1 MKMLKK
7 LSYIFDRNAKIAI
20 MGLLLLIIIGSF
32 FEMLGVTVFMPFIE
46 LIMNSE
52 SLQTNELLIRLFSL
66 FHVSTLEGCISILA
80 VIIIFFYIIKNIYLT
95 FMQNCI
101 LNFSYKTRMKLATR
115 LLATYMDEPY
125 SFHLNKNAAEL
136 QRSLQVDANQFML
149 LLNGVLQFIAEIT
162 VCIALGLFL
171 FHTSHSITV
180 IVAGLLVF
188 CVGLYYE
195 VSKKVSLRLGE
206 HNQNYNAKLMQW
218 INQSLGG
225 IKEVKVLEREGF
237 FVKAYRE
244 NYKKLIKGAKTNEML
259 ATVPKYITETVVMSG
274 LLLAIVFKLYFGH
287 GEIATFIPQLTAFA
301 LAAFRL
307 LPSIGKINAYINNIM
322 YCLPSLELIYND
334 FKDVEGH
341 TFIEEKEDITL
352 NKYRFV
358 KEVSIN
364 NIVYKYPNT
373 EVNVINN
380 VSFKIPKG
388 KTVAFIGSSGAG
400 KTTMADIILGLL
412 PPTSGTITVDGWD
425 IFEHMHEWHKMLGY
439 IPQSIYLSDDSILNN
454 VAFGIDEDKID
465 IEAVREALRK
475 AQLLEYV
482 ESLPDGLN
490 TFVGDRG
497 VRLSGGQRQRIGIA
511 RALYHNPDILVLDE
525 ATSALDNETEQA
537 VMESIDNLQG
547 LKTMIIIAHRLTT
560 IKKADL
566 ILSVEKGSMIVKE
579 KNELF

>member
-1 MKMLKK
+1 MLKK
-7 LSYIFDRNAKIAI
+7 LSYIFDRNAKITI

-66 FHVSTLEGCISILA
+66 FHASTLEGCISILA

-115 LLATYMDEPY
+115 LLATYMNEPY

-162 VCIALGLFL
+162 VCIAIGLFL

-206 HNQNYNAKLMQW
+206 QNQNYNAKLMQW

-225 IKEVKVLEREGF
+225 IKEVKVLEREGY

-341 TFIEEKEDITL
+341 TFIEEKEDKTL

-412 PPTSGTITVDGWD
+412 PPTSGTITVDGWN

-537 VMESIDNLQG
+537 VMESIENLQG

>member
-1 MKMLKK
+1 MLKK
-7 LSYIFDRNAKIAI
+7 LSYIFDRNAKITI

-66 FHVSTLEGCISILA
+66 FHASTLEGCISILA

-162 VCIALGLFL
+162 VCIAIGLFL

-188 CVGLYYE
+188 CVGLYFE

-206 HNQNYNAKLMQW
+206 QNQNYNAKLMQW

-225 IKEVKVLEREGF
+225 IKEVKVLEREGY

-341 TFIEEKEDITL
+341 TFIEEKEDTTL

-388 KTVAFIGSSGAG
+388 KTVAFIGSTGAG

-412 PPTSGTITVDGWD
+412 PPTSGTITVDGWN

-537 VMESIDNLQG
+537 VMESIENLQG

>member
-1 MKMLKK
+1 MLKK
-7 LSYIFDRNAKIAI
+7 LSYIFDRNAKITI

-66 FHVSTLEGCISILA
+66 FHASTLEGCISILA

-162 VCIALGLFL
+162 VCIAIGLFL

-188 CVGLYYE
+188 CVGLYFE

-206 HNQNYNAKLMQW
+206 QNQNYNAKLMQW

-225 IKEVKVLEREGF
+225 IKEVKVLEREGY

-341 TFIEEKEDITL
+341 TFIEEKEDTTL

-388 KTVAFIGSSGAG
+388 KTVAFIGSPGAG

-412 PPTSGTITVDGWD
+412 PPTSGTITVDGWN

-537 VMESIDNLQG
+537 VMESIENLQG

>member
-1 MKMLKK
+1 MLNK
-7 LSYIFDRNAKIAI
+7 LSNIFDRNAKITI

-66 FHVSTLEGCISILA
+66 FHASTLEGCISILA

-115 LLATYMDEPY
+115 LLATYMNEPY

-162 VCIALGLFL
+162 VCIAIGLFL

-206 HNQNYNAKLMQW
+206 QNQNYNAKLLQW

-225 IKEVKVLEREGF
+225 IKEVKVLEREGY

-341 TFIEEKEDITL
+341 TFIEEKEDKTL

-412 PPTSGTITVDGWD
+412 PPTSGTITVDGWN

-537 VMESIDNLQG
+537 VMESIENLQG

>member
-7 LSYIFDRNAKIAI
+7 LSYIFDRNAKITI
-20 MGLLLLIIIGSF
+20 TGLLLLIIIGSF

-66 FHVSTLEGCISILA
+66 FHASTLEGCISILA

-162 VCIALGLFL
+162 VCIAIGLFL

-188 CVGLYYE
+188 CVGLYFE

-206 HNQNYNAKLMQW
+206 QNQNYNAKLMQW

-225 IKEVKVLEREGF
+225 IKEVKVLEREGY

-341 TFIEEKEDITL
+341 TFIEEKEDTTL

-412 PPTSGTITVDGWD
+412 PPTSGTITVDGWN

-537 VMESIDNLQG
+537 VMESIENLQG

>member
-1 MKMLKK
+1 MLKK
-7 LSYIFDRNAKIAI
+7 LSYIFDRNAKITI
-20 MGLLLLIIIGSF
+20 TGLLLLIIIGSF

-66 FHVSTLEGCISILA
+66 FHASTLEGCISILA

-162 VCIALGLFL
+162 VCIAIGLFL

-188 CVGLYYE
+188 CVGLYFE

-206 HNQNYNAKLMQW
+206 QNQNYNAKLMQW

-225 IKEVKVLEREGF
+225 IKEVKVLEREGY

-341 TFIEEKEDITL
+341 TFIEEKEDTTL

-412 PPTSGTITVDGWD
+412 PPTSGTITVDGWN

-537 VMESIDNLQG
+537 VMESIENLQG

>member
-1 MKMLKK
+1 MLKK
-7 LSYIFDRNAKIAI
+7 LSYIFDRNAKITI

-66 FHVSTLEGCISILA
+66 FHASTLEGCISILA

-162 VCIALGLFL
+162 VCIAIGLFL

-188 CVGLYYE
+188 CVGLYFE

-206 HNQNYNAKLMQW
+206 QNQNYNAKLMQW

-225 IKEVKVLEREGF
+225 IKEVKVLEREGY

-341 TFIEEKEDITL
+341 TFIEEKEDTTL

-412 PPTSGTITVDGWD
+412 PPTSGTITVDGWN

-537 VMESIDNLQG
+537 VMESIENLQG

>member
-1 MKMLKK
+1 
-7 LSYIFDRNAKIAI
+7 

-66 FHVSTLEGCISILA
+66 FHASTLEGCISILA

-162 VCIALGLFL
+162 VCIAIGLFL

-188 CVGLYYE
+188 CVGLYFE

-206 HNQNYNAKLMQW
+206 QNQNYNAKLMQW

-225 IKEVKVLEREGF
+225 IKEVKVLEREGY

-341 TFIEEKEDITL
+341 TFIEEKEDTTL

-412 PPTSGTITVDGWD
+412 PPTSGTITVDGWN

-537 VMESIDNLQG
+537 VMESIENLQG

>member
-7 LSYIFDRNAKIAI
+7 LSYIFDRNAKITI

-32 FEMLGVTVFMPFIE
+32 FEMLGVTVFMQFIE

-66 FHVSTLEGCISILA
+66 FHASTLEGCISILA

-162 VCIALGLFL
+162 VCIAIGLFL

-188 CVGLYYE
+188 CVGLYFE

-206 HNQNYNAKLMQW
+206 QNQNYNAKLMQW

-225 IKEVKVLEREGF
+225 IKEVKVLEREGY

-341 TFIEEKEDITL
+341 TFIEEKEDTTL

-412 PPTSGTITVDGWD
+412 PPTSGTITVDGWN

-537 VMESIDNLQG
+537 VMESIENLQG

>member
-1 MKMLKK
+1 MLKK
-7 LSYIFDRNAKIAI
+7 LSYIFDRNAKITI

-66 FHVSTLEGCISILA
+66 FHASTLEGCISILA

-162 VCIALGLFL
+162 VCIAIGLFL

-188 CVGLYYE
+188 CVGLYFE

-206 HNQNYNAKLMQW
+206 QNQNYNAKLMQW

-225 IKEVKVLEREGF
+225 IKEVKVLEREGY

-341 TFIEEKEDITL
+341 TFIEEKEDATL
-352 NKYRFV
+352 NKYRFE

-412 PPTSGTITVDGWD
+412 PPTSGTITVDGWN

-537 VMESIDNLQG
+537 VMESIENLQG

>member
-1 MKMLKK
+1 
-7 LSYIFDRNAKIAI
+7 
-20 MGLLLLIIIGSF
+20 
-32 FEMLGVTVFMPFIE
+32 
-46 LIMNSE
+46 
-52 SLQTNELLIRLFSL
+52 
-66 FHVSTLEGCISILA
+66 
-80 VIIIFFYIIKNIYLT
+80 
-95 FMQNCI
+95 
-101 LNFSYKTRMKLATR
+101 
-115 LLATYMDEPY
+115 
-125 SFHLNKNAAEL
+125 
-136 QRSLQVDANQFML
+136 
-149 LLNGVLQFIAEIT
+149 
-162 VCIALGLFL
+162 
-171 FHTSHSITV
+171 
-180 IVAGLLVF
+180 
-188 CVGLYYE
+188 
-195 VSKKVSLRLGE
+195 
-206 HNQNYNAKLMQW
+206 
-218 INQSLGG
+218 
-225 IKEVKVLEREGF
+225 
-237 FVKAYRE
+237 
-244 NYKKLIKGAKTNEML
+244 
-259 ATVPKYITETVVMSG
+259 
-274 LLLAIVFKLYFGH
+274 
-287 GEIATFIPQLTAFA
+287 
-301 LAAFRL
+301 
-307 LPSIGKINAYINNIM
+307 M

-341 TFIEEKEDITL
+341 TFIEEKEDATL
-352 NKYRFV
+352 NKYRFE

-412 PPTSGTITVDGWD
+412 PPTSGTITVDGWN

-537 VMESIDNLQG
+537 VMESIENLQG
-547 LKTMIIIAHRLTT
+547 LKKRMNYFSGYSESDKL
-560 IKKADL
+560 L
-566 ILSVEKGSMIVKE
+566 
-579 KNELF
+579 

>member
-1 MKMLKK
+1 MLKK
-7 LSYIFDRNAKIAI
+7 LSYIFDRNAKITI

-66 FHVSTLEGCISILA
+66 FHASTLEGCISILA

-115 LLATYMDEPY
+115 LLATYMNEPY

-162 VCIALGLFL
+162 VCIAIGLFL

-188 CVGLYYE
+188 CVGLYFE

-206 HNQNYNAKLMQW
+206 QNQNYNAKLMQW

-225 IKEVKVLEREGF
+225 IKEVKVLEREGY

-341 TFIEEKEDITL
+341 TFIEEKEDKTL

-412 PPTSGTITVDGWD
+412 PPTSGTITVDGWN

-537 VMESIDNLQG
+537 VMESIENLQG

>member
-1 MKMLKK
+1 MLKK
-7 LSYIFDRNAKIAI
+7 LSYIFDRNAKITI

-66 FHVSTLEGCISILA
+66 FHASTLEGCISILA

-162 VCIALGLFL
+162 VCIAIGLFL

-206 HNQNYNAKLMQW
+206 QNQNYNAKLMQW

-225 IKEVKVLEREGF
+225 IKEVKVLEREGY

-341 TFIEEKEDITL
+341 TFIEEKEDKTL

-412 PPTSGTITVDGWD
+412 PPTSGTITVDGWN

-537 VMESIDNLQG
+537 VMESIENLQG

>member
-1 MKMLKK
+1 MLKK
-7 LSYIFDRNAKIAI
+7 LDYIFDKSSKITLVW
-20 MGLLLLIIIGSF
+20 LLLLIIIGSF
-32 FEMLGVTVFMPFIE
+32 FEMIGVTVFMPFIE
-46 LIMNSE
+46 LIVDNE
-52 SLQTNELLIRLFSL
+52 SLQTNSFLQNMFTIFPILSL
-66 FHVSTLEGCISILA
+66 QGQIAFVAIL
-80 VIIIFFYIIKNIYLT
+80 IIIFYIVKNIYLS
-95 FMQNCI
+95 FMQNSI
-101 LNFSYKTRMKLATR
+101 LNFSYKTRMRIATQ
-115 LLATYMDEPY
+115 LLATYMSEPY

-136 QRSLQVDANQFML
+136 QRSLQIDANQFML
-149 LLNGVLQFIAEIT
+149 LLNGALQFIAEIT
-162 VCIALGLFL
+162 VCIAIGLFL

-180 IVAGLLVF
+180 IVAGLLIF

-195 VSKKVSLRLGE
+195 VSKKISLRLGE
-206 HNQNYNAKLMQW
+206 QNQNYNSKLMQW

-225 IKEVKVLEREGF
+225 IKEVKVLEREEY
-237 FVKAYRE
+237 FVSAYKE
-244 NYKKLIKGAKTNEML
+244 NYKKLIKGAKMNEML

-274 LLLAIVFKLYFGH
+274 LLFAIIFKLYFGH
-287 GEIATFIPQLTAFA
+287 GELTTFIPQLTAFA

-307 LPSIGKINAYINNIM
+307 LPSIGKINSYINNIM

-341 TFIEEKEDITL
+341 TFIEEKEDATL
-352 NKYRFV
+352 NKYRFE

-412 PPTSGTITVDGWD
+412 PPTSGTITVDGWN

-537 VMESIDNLQG
+537 VMESIENLQG

>member
-1 MKMLKK
+1 MLKK
-7 LSYIFDRNAKIAI
+7 LSYIFDRNAKITI

-66 FHVSTLEGCISILA
+66 FHASTLEGCISILA

-101 LNFSYKTRMKLATR
+101 LNFSYKTRMKLAKR

-162 VCIALGLFL
+162 VCIAIGLFL

-188 CVGLYYE
+188 CVGLYFE

-206 HNQNYNAKLMQW
+206 QNQNYNAKLMQW

-225 IKEVKVLEREGF
+225 IKEVKVLEREGY

-341 TFIEEKEDITL
+341 TFIEEKEDTTL

-412 PPTSGTITVDGWD
+412 PPTSGTITVDGWN

-537 VMESIDNLQG
+537 VMESIENLQG

>member
-1 MKMLKK
+1 
-7 LSYIFDRNAKIAI
+7 
-20 MGLLLLIIIGSF
+20 
-32 FEMLGVTVFMPFIE
+32 
-46 LIMNSE
+46 
-52 SLQTNELLIRLFSL
+52 
-66 FHVSTLEGCISILA
+66 
-80 VIIIFFYIIKNIYLT
+80 
-95 FMQNCI
+95 
-101 LNFSYKTRMKLATR
+101 
-115 LLATYMDEPY
+115 
-125 SFHLNKNAAEL
+125 
-136 QRSLQVDANQFML
+136 
-149 LLNGVLQFIAEIT
+149 
-162 VCIALGLFL
+162 
-171 FHTSHSITV
+171 
-180 IVAGLLVF
+180 
-188 CVGLYYE
+188 
-195 VSKKVSLRLGE
+195 
-206 HNQNYNAKLMQW
+206 
-218 INQSLGG
+218 
-225 IKEVKVLEREGF
+225 
-237 FVKAYRE
+237 
-244 NYKKLIKGAKTNEML
+244 
-259 ATVPKYITETVVMSG
+259 
-274 LLLAIVFKLYFGH
+274 
-287 GEIATFIPQLTAFA
+287 
-301 LAAFRL
+301 
-307 LPSIGKINAYINNIM
+307 M

-341 TFIEEKEDITL
+341 TFIEEKEDTTL
-352 NKYRFV
+352 NEYRFV

-412 PPTSGTITVDGWD
+412 PPTSGTITVDGWN

-537 VMESIDNLQG
+537 VMESIENLQG

-566 ILSVEKGSMIVKE
+566 ILSVE
-579 KNELF
+579 

>member
-1 MKMLKK
+1 MLKK
-7 LSYIFDRNAKIAI
+7 LSYIFDRNAKITI

-66 FHVSTLEGCISILA
+66 FHASTLEGCISILA

-162 VCIALGLFL
+162 VCIAIGLFL

-188 CVGLYYE
+188 CVGLYFE

-206 HNQNYNAKLMQW
+206 QNQNYNAKLMQW

-225 IKEVKVLEREGF
+225 IKEVKVLEREGY

-307 LPSIGKINAYINNIM
+307 LPSIGKI
-322 YCLPSLELIYND
+322 
-334 FKDVEGH
+334 
-341 TFIEEKEDITL
+341 
-352 NKYRFV
+352 
-358 KEVSIN
+358 
-364 NIVYKYPNT
+364 
-373 EVNVINN
+373 
-380 VSFKIPKG
+380 
-388 KTVAFIGSSGAG
+388 
-400 KTTMADIILGLL
+400 
-412 PPTSGTITVDGWD
+412 
-425 IFEHMHEWHKMLGY
+425 
-439 IPQSIYLSDDSILNN
+439 
-454 VAFGIDEDKID
+454 
-465 IEAVREALRK
+465 
-475 AQLLEYV
+475 
-482 ESLPDGLN
+482 
-490 TFVGDRG
+490 
-497 VRLSGGQRQRIGIA
+497 
-511 RALYHNPDILVLDE
+511 
-525 ATSALDNETEQA
+525 
-537 VMESIDNLQG
+537 
-547 LKTMIIIAHRLTT
+547 
-560 IKKADL
+560 
-566 ILSVEKGSMIVKE
+566 
-579 KNELF
+579 

>member
-7 LSYIFDRNAKIAI
+7 LSYIFDRNAKITI

-66 FHVSTLEGCISILA
+66 FHASTLEGCISILA

-162 VCIALGLFL
+162 VCIAIGLFL

-188 CVGLYYE
+188 CVGLYFE

-206 HNQNYNAKLMQW
+206 QNQNYNAKLMQW

-225 IKEVKVLEREGF
+225 IKEVKVLEREGY

-341 TFIEEKEDITL
+341 TFIEEKEDTTL

-412 PPTSGTITVDGWD
+412 PPTSGTITVDGWN

-537 VMESIDNLQG
+537 VMESIENLQG

>member
-1 MKMLKK
+1 MLKK
-7 LSYIFDRNAKIAI
+7 LSYIFDRNAKITI

-66 FHVSTLEGCISILA
+66 FHASTLEGCISILA

-162 VCIALGLFL
+162 VCIAIGLFL

-188 CVGLYYE
+188 CVGLYFE

-206 HNQNYNAKLMQW
+206 QNQNYNAKLMQW

-225 IKEVKVLEREGF
+225 IKEVKVLEREGY

-341 TFIEEKEDITL
+341 TFIEEKEDTTL

-412 PPTSGTITVDGWD
+412 PPTSGTITVDGWN

-490 TFVGDRG
+490 TFVGDMG

-537 VMESIDNLQG
+537 VMESIENLQG